1 MPESFATGAPAV
13 TTEVKPRMRGWLHT
27 GMTPV
32 AFFAGLALVIA
43 GQTVGMRTAA
53 AVYLVSSLLLFGTSA
68 TYHRGR
74 WSQRV
79 AAVFR
84 RLDHASIFL
93 FIAGTYTPFA
103 VGLLEGRSRV
113 LLLSVVWG
121 TAALGV
127 LFRVLWLNAPRWLYT
142 VLYLLM
148 GWTAVGW
155 LGQFWVSGG
164 PPVVLL
170 VLAGG
175 LVYSIGA
182 VVYALKRPNP
192 SPTWFG
198 FHEIFHACT
207 IVAAICHYIAIA
219 LLYFSFG

>member
-1 MPESFATGAPAV
+1 MAAPAV

-27 GMTPV
+27 GMTPIV
-32 AFFAGLALVIA
+32 FFAGLALVIA
-43 GQTVGMRTAA
+43 GQTVGLRTAA

-68 TYHRGR
+68 AYHRGK
-74 WSQRV
+74 WSQPV
-79 AAVFR
+79 AVMFR
-84 RLDHASIFL
+84 RMDHANIFL
-93 FIAGTYTPFA
+93 FIAGTYTPLA
-103 VGLLEGRSRV
+103 VGLVEGRSRV

-121 TAALGV
+121 TAGLGV
-127 LFRVLWLNAPRWLYT
+127 LFRVLWLDAPRWLHT

-155 LGQFWVSGG
+155 FGQFWVSGG
-164 PPVVLL
+164 PTVVLL

-182 VVYALKRPNP
+182 VVYALQRPNP
-192 SPTWFG
+192 SLTWFG

-219 LLYFSFG
+219 LVYFSFG